1 MTLDAIIEL
10 IDKEEKESQSNALNQ
25 EANVEMLSSTNLKQI
40 LDTHHLLK
48 KKLQAEISSTNN
60 SNLDVVV
67 LSQDNVCAIGKWLYG
82 EGKSLYGHLPEYE
95 SARKVHAEL
104 HLCAGELLSEYY
116 VGNLDQAQF
125 LFKTKFRTT
134 SSKNQMEF
142 TRLFSAAKA

>member
-25 EANVEMLSSTNLKQI
+25 EADVETLSSTNLKQI

-142 TRLFSAAKA
+142 TRLFSAAKV

>member
-25 EANVEMLSSTNLKQI
+25 EADVETLSSTNLKQI

>member
-1 MTLDAIIEL
+1 MSLTTTADFS
-10 IDKEEKESQSNALNQ
+10 DKKAMENESNAFNTKANL
-25 EANVEMLSSTNLKQI
+25 EALSDINLKQV

-48 KKLQAEISSTNN
+48 KKLQTEMSGAGNG
-60 SNLDVVV
+60 NLDVIV
-67 LSQDNVCAIGKWLYG
+67 LSQDNACAIGKWLYG

-104 HLCAGELLSEYY
+104 HICAGEVISEHYI
-116 VGNLDQAQF
+116 GNLDQAQF

-142 TRLFSAAKA
+142 TRLFKAAKT